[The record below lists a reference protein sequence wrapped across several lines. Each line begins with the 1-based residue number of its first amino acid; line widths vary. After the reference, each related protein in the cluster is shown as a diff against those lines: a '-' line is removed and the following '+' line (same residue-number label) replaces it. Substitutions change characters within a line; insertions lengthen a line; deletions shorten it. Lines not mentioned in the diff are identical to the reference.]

1 MLHLTASLAFA
12 SILTAT
18 LETELCGKEEPLVR
32 SAAATLIASPLQIPL
47 PLIQKAA
54 MARFLRNEDN
64 EENMLNMSLSLSEG
78 ERERM
83 ARVTKALSLRENE
96 AEDKFEDAHEIIPV
110 ATTMTLLSSLEECTT
125 GLYLFLNNRFSDAI
139 NLVHPWSKN
148 SPYHAL
154 IYSMLMI
161 VKAIL
166 TFEPQDIQIGMNAA
180 KEALKTCNNFRKRPR
195 IMTLSRLVSRQGIKS
210 VKEEEL
216 HAEVCYAEC
225 LILKSAITFIQDDS
239 LLSFL
244 KSGINFGSSYQI
256 YKDCQQVLE
265 LMPDNQSKTHRH
277 LDGGVKFGL
286 GVFNLMFSLVPPR
299 SLKLLNIVGYSGD
312 REVGLALLHDSA
324 SEPHINNILSVFT
337 LLFYYNYVRVVFG
350 VEKVSTSA
358 TENLF
363 LIYLAKFPN
372 CVVLKFFRARFSM
385 LNGNFETA
393 QLKLQECIIT
403 QSEWKQVH
411 HLCYWELMWCHIFL
425 QNWKQAYS
433 YASLLFQHSRW
444 SKAIYAYSK
453 AIILALLPP
462 NSVHSEN
469 ETMNS
474 VFLHV
479 DSLRIKILGSSVPI
493 EKFIAEKSQR
503 YGTTTGWFTA
513 QPLLEFIYAWSGFR
527 VMSKKIELISSW
539 LSIIDKGKDL
549 LNENPNE
556 EYGIDDMS
564 LLNLLKGLCLKHLGK
579 HLKAE
584 HYFIRVIK
592 KEKLLK
598 YDRYLVPYSYYEL
611 GMLHYLKGDYA
622 NATRNLDYI
631 KNYKDYSMEAR
642 LQFRAHIALEQ
653 IAKLE
658 K

>member
-1 MLHLTASLAFA
+1 MS
-12 SILTAT
+12 
-18 LETELCGKEEPLVR
+18 
-32 SAAATLIASPLQIPL
+32 
-47 PLIQKAA
+47 
-54 MARFLRNEDN
+54 RFQRHEDN
-64 EENMLNMSLSLSEG
+64 DEYLLSTFSLSEV
-78 ERERM
+78 ENDRM
-83 ARVTKALSLRENE
+83 VRVTRSLNLRDSET
-96 AEDKFEDAHEIIPV
+96 EDKFEDAHEIIPV
-110 ATTMTLLSSLEECTT
+110 ATTMSLLSSLEECTT

-139 NLVHPWSKN
+139 NLIHPWSKN
-148 SPYHAL
+148 SSYHAL
-154 IYSMLMI
+154 IYSMFMV

-180 KEALKTCNNFRKRPR
+180 KEALKTCNNFRKKPR
-195 IMTLSRLVSRQGIKS
+195 IMTLSRLMSRQGIKS
-210 VKEEEL
+210 IKEEEL

-225 LILKSAITFIQDDS
+225 LVLKSAITFIQDDS
-239 LLSFL
+239 LLNFL
-244 KSGINFGSSYQI
+244 KSGVNVGSSYQI

-265 LMPDNQSKTHRH
+265 LMPENQSKTHRH
-277 LDGGVKFGL
+277 LIGGIKFGV
-286 GVFNLMFSLVPPR
+286 GVFNLMFSLVPPK
-299 SLKLLNIVGYSGD
+299 SLKLLNMVGYSGD

-337 LLFYYNYVRVVFG
+337 LLFYYNYVRVVVG
-350 VEKVSTSA
+350 VEKASTAA
-358 TENLF
+358 TESLF
-363 LIYLAKFPN
+363 MIYLEKFPN
-372 CVVLKFFRARFSM
+372 CVVLKFFRARFNM
-385 LNGNFETA
+385 LNGNFESA
-393 QLKLQECIIT
+393 KLKLQECIIT
-403 QSEWKQVH
+403 QNEWKQVH

-425 QNWKQAYS
+425 QNWKQAYN
-433 YASLLFQHSRW
+433 YANLLFQHSRW
-444 SKAIYAYSK
+444 SKAIYIYSK

-462 NSVHSEN
+462 DCVDSEN
-469 ETMNS
+469 ES
-474 VFLHV
+474 LSSYFLRV
-479 DSLRIKILGSSVPI
+479 DSLRIKLLGSSVPI

-539 LSIIDKGKDL
+539 LLIIDKGKEL
-549 LNENPNE
+549 LSENPDE

-584 HYFIRVIK
+584 HYFIRVIR
-592 KEKLLK
+592 KEKMLK
-598 YDRYLVPYSYYEL
+598 YDHYLVPYSYYEL

-622 NATRNLDYI
+622 SAMKNLDNI

-653 IAKLE
+653 IAKLD

>member
-1 MLHLTASLAFA
+1 RLNR
-12 SILTAT
+12 AT
-18 LETELCGKEEPLVR
+18 LQTELCVEEETLVR
-32 SAAATLIASPLQIPL
+32 SAAATHIATPPQIFPPLTE
-47 PLIQKAA
+47 KAN
-54 MARFLRNEDN
+54 MSRFQRHEDN
-64 EENMLNMSLSLSEG
+64 DEYLLSTFSLSEG
-78 ERERM
+78 EHDRM
-83 ARVTKALSLRENE
+83 VRVTRSHNLKDSE

-110 ATTMTLLSSLEECTT
+110 ATTMSLLSSLEECTT

-139 NLVHPWSKN
+139 NLIHPWSKN
-148 SPYHAL
+148 SSYHAL
-154 IYSMLMI
+154 IYSMFMV

-180 KEALKTCNNFRKRPR
+180 KEALKTCNNFRKKPR
-195 IMTLSRLVSRQGIKS
+195 IVTLSRLMSRQGIKS
-210 VKEEEL
+210 IKEEEL

-225 LILKSAITFIQDDS
+225 LVLKSAITFIQDDS

-244 KSGINFGSSYQI
+244 KSGVNVGSSYQI

-265 LMPDNQSKTHRH
+265 LMPENQSKTHRH
-277 LDGGVKFGL
+277 LIGGIKFGV
-286 GVFNLMFSLVPPR
+286 GVFNLMFSLVPPK
-299 SLKLLNIVGYSGD
+299 SLKLLNMVGYSGD

-337 LLFYYNYVRVVFG
+337 LLFYYNYVRVVVG
-350 VEKVSTSA
+350 VEKASTAA
-358 TENLF
+358 TESLF
-363 LIYLAKFPN
+363 LIYLEKFPN
-372 CVVLKFFRARFSM
+372 CVVLKFFRARFNM
-385 LNGNFETA
+385 LNGNFESA
-393 QLKLQECIIT
+393 KLKLQECIIT
-403 QSEWKQVH
+403 QNEWKQVH

-425 QNWKQAYS
+425 QNWKQAYN

-444 SKAIYAYSK
+444 SKAIYIYSK
-453 AIILALLPP
+453 AIILALIPP
-462 NSVHSEN
+462 DCVDSEN
-469 ETMNS
+469 ES
-474 VFLHV
+474 LSSYFLRV

-539 LSIIDKGKDL
+539 LLIIDKGKEL
-549 LNENPNE
+549 LSENPNE

-584 HYFIRVIK
+584 HYFIRVIR
-592 KEKLLK
+592 KEKMLK
-598 YDRYLVPYSYYEL
+598 YDHYLVPYSYYEL

-622 NATRNLDYI
+622 NAMKNLDNI

>member
-1 MLHLTASLAFA
+1 MS
-12 SILTAT
+12 
-18 LETELCGKEEPLVR
+18 
-32 SAAATLIASPLQIPL
+32 
-47 PLIQKAA
+47 
-54 MARFLRNEDN
+54 RFQRHEDN
-64 EENMLNMSLSLSEG
+64 DEYLLNTLSLSEG
-78 ERERM
+78 ETDRVS
-83 ARVTKALSLRENE
+83 RVTRSFNLRDSE

-110 ATTMTLLSSLEECTT
+110 ATTMSLLSSLEECTT

-139 NLVHPWSKN
+139 NLIHPWSKN
-148 SPYHAL
+148 SSYHAL
-154 IYSMLMI
+154 IYSMFMV

-180 KEALKTCNNFRKRPR
+180 KEALKTCNNFRKKPR
-195 IMTLSRLVSRQGIKS
+195 IMTLSRLVSRQGIKCI
-210 VKEEEL
+210 KEEEL

-225 LILKSAITFIQDDS
+225 LVLKSAITFIQDDS
-239 LLSFL
+239 LLNFL
-244 KSGINFGSSYQI
+244 KSGVNVGSSYQI

-265 LMPDNQSKTHRH
+265 LMPESQTKTHRH
-277 LDGGVKFGL
+277 LNGGIKFGV
-286 GVFNLMFSLVPPR
+286 GVFNLMFSLVPPK
-299 SLKLLNIVGYSGD
+299 SLKLLNMVGYSGD
-312 REVGLALLHDSA
+312 RDVGLALLHDSA

-337 LLFYYNYVRVVFG
+337 LLFYYNYVRVVVG
-350 VEKVSTSA
+350 VEKTSTAA
-358 TENLF
+358 TESLF
-363 LIYLAKFPN
+363 LIYLEKFPN
-372 CVVLKFFRARFSM
+372 CVVLKFFRARFNM
-385 LNGNFETA
+385 LNGNFEGA
-393 QLKLQECIIT
+393 KLKLQECIIT
-403 QSEWKQVH
+403 QNEWKQVH

-425 QNWKQAYS
+425 QNWKQAYN
-433 YASLLFQHSRW
+433 YANLLFQHSRW
-444 SKAIYAYSK
+444 SKAIYTYSK

-462 NSVHSEN
+462 DSVDSEN
-469 ETMNS
+469 KTLS
-474 VFLHV
+474 SYFLRV
-479 DSLRIKILGSSVPI
+479 DSLRIKFLGSSVPI

-527 VMSKKIELISSW
+527 VMSKKIDLISSW
-539 LSIIDKGKDL
+539 LLIIDKGKEL

-556 EYGIDDMS
+556 EYGTDDMS

-584 HYFIRVIK
+584 HYFIRVIR
-592 KEKLLK
+592 KEKMLK
-598 YDRYLVPYSYYEL
+598 YDHYLVPYSYYEL

-622 NATRNLDYI
+622 NATKHLDNI

>member
-1 MLHLTASLAFA
+1 M
-12 SILTAT
+12 AT
-18 LETELCGKEEPLVR
+18 LQAELCVEEETLVR
-32 SAAATLIASPLQIPL
+32 SAAATHSAAPPQISL
-47 PLIQKAA
+47 PLIEDAN
-54 MARFLRNEDN
+54 MSRFHRHEDN
-64 EENMLNMSLSLSEG
+64 DEYLLNAFSLSEG
-78 ERERM
+78 ETDRM
-83 ARVTKALSLRENE
+83 ARVTRSLNLRDSE

-110 ATTMTLLSSLEECTT
+110 ATTMSLLSSLEECTT

-139 NLVHPWSKN
+139 NLIHPWSKN
-148 SPYHAL
+148 SSYHAL
-154 IYSMLMI
+154 IYSMFMV

-180 KEALKTCNNFRKRPR
+180 KEALKTCNSFRKKPR

-210 VKEEEL
+210 IKEEEL

-225 LILKSAITFIQDDS
+225 LVLKSAITFIQDDS

-244 KSGINFGSSYQI
+244 KSGVNVGSSYQI

-265 LMPDNQSKTHRH
+265 LIPENQSKTHRH
-277 LDGGVKFGL
+277 LNGGIKFGV
-286 GVFNLMFSLVPPR
+286 GVFNLMFSLVPPK
-299 SLKLLNIVGYSGD
+299 SLKLLNMVGYSGD
-312 REVGLALLHDSA
+312 RDVGLSLLHDSA

-337 LLFYYNYVRVVFG
+337 LLFYYNYVRVVVG
-350 VEKVSTSA
+350 VEKASNAA
-358 TENLF
+358 TESLF
-363 LIYLAKFPN
+363 LIYLEKFPN
-372 CVVLKFFRARFSM
+372 CVVLKFFRARFNM
-385 LNGNFETA
+385 LNGNFESA
-393 QLKLQECIIT
+393 KLKLQECIIT
-403 QSEWKQVH
+403 QNEWKQVH

-425 QNWKQAYS
+425 QNWKQAYN
-433 YASLLFQHSRW
+433 YANLLYQHSRW
-444 SKAIYAYSK
+444 SKAIYTYSK

-462 NSVHSEN
+462 DSVDSEN
-469 ETMNS
+469 ES
-474 VFLHV
+474 LSSYFLRV
-479 DSLRIKILGSSVPI
+479 DSLRIKFLGSSVPI

-527 VMSKKIELISSW
+527 VMSKKVDLISSW
-539 LSIIDKGKDL
+539 LLIIDKGKEL

-584 HYFIRVIK
+584 HYFIRVIR
-592 KEKLLK
+592 KEKMLK
-598 YDRYLVPYSYYEL
+598 YDHYLVPYSYYEL

-622 NATRNLDYI
+622 NATKNLDII

-658 K
+658 KCFSVV

>member
-1 MLHLTASLAFA
+1 MS
-12 SILTAT
+12 
-18 LETELCGKEEPLVR
+18 
-32 SAAATLIASPLQIPL
+32 
-47 PLIQKAA
+47 
-54 MARFLRNEDN
+54 RFQRHEDN
-64 EENMLNMSLSLSEG
+64 DEYLLNTFSLSEG
-78 ERERM
+78 ETDRM
-83 ARVTKALSLRENE
+83 AKVTRSINLRDSE

-110 ATTMTLLSSLEECTT
+110 ATTMSLLSSLEECTT

-139 NLVHPWSKN
+139 NLIHPWSKN
-148 SPYHAL
+148 SSYHAL
-154 IYSMLMI
+154 IYSMFMV

-166 TFEPQDIQIGMNAA
+166 TFEPQDIQIGMTAA
-180 KEALKTCNNFRKRPR
+180 KEALKTCNNFRKKPR

-210 VKEEEL
+210 IKEEEL

-225 LILKSAITFIQDDS
+225 LVLKSAITFIQDDS

-244 KSGINFGSSYQI
+244 KSGVNVGSSYQI

-265 LMPDNQSKTHRH
+265 LMPENQSKTHRH
-277 LDGGVKFGL
+277 LNGGIKFGV
-286 GVFNLMFSLVPPR
+286 GVFNLMFSLVPPK
-299 SLKLLNIVGYSGD
+299 SLKLLNMVGYSGD
-312 REVGLALLHDSA
+312 RDVGLALLHDSA

-337 LLFYYNYVRVVFG
+337 LLFYYNYVRVVVG
-350 VEKVSTSA
+350 VEKASTAA
-358 TENLF
+358 TESLF
-363 LIYLAKFPN
+363 LIYLEKFPN
-372 CVVLKFFRARFSM
+372 CVVLKFFRARFNM
-385 LNGNFETA
+385 LNGNFESA
-393 QLKLQECIIT
+393 KLKLQECIIT
-403 QSEWKQVH
+403 QNEWKQVH

-425 QNWKQAYS
+425 QNWKQAYN
-433 YASLLFQHSRW
+433 YANLLYQHSRW
-444 SKAIYAYSK
+444 SKAIYTYSK

-462 NSVHSEN
+462 DSVDSEN
-469 ETMNS
+469 ES
-474 VFLHV
+474 LSSYFLRV
-479 DSLRIKILGSSVPI
+479 DSLRIKFLGSSVPI

-527 VMSKKIELISSW
+527 VMSKKIDLISSW
-539 LSIIDKGKDL
+539 LLIIDKGKEL

-584 HYFIRVIK
+584 HYFIRVIR
-592 KEKLLK
+592 KEKMLK
-598 YDRYLVPYSYYEL
+598 YDHYLVPYSYYEL

-622 NATRNLDYI
+622 NATKNLDII

-658 K
+658 KCFSVV

>member
-1 MLHLTASLAFA
+1 MS
-12 SILTAT
+12 
-18 LETELCGKEEPLVR
+18 
-32 SAAATLIASPLQIPL
+32 
-47 PLIQKAA
+47 
-54 MARFLRNEDN
+54 RFQRHEDN
-64 EENMLNMSLSLSEG
+64 DEYLLSTFSLSEG
-78 ERERM
+78 EHDRM
-83 ARVTKALSLRENE
+83 VRVTRSHNLKDSE

-110 ATTMTLLSSLEECTT
+110 ATTMSLLSSLEECTT

-139 NLVHPWSKN
+139 NLIHPWSKN
-148 SPYHAL
+148 SSYHAL
-154 IYSMLMI
+154 IYSMFMV

-180 KEALKTCNNFRKRPR
+180 KEALKTCNNFRKKPR
-195 IMTLSRLVSRQGIKS
+195 IVTLSRLMSRQGIKS
-210 VKEEEL
+210 IKEEEL

-225 LILKSAITFIQDDS
+225 LVLKSAITFIQDDS

-244 KSGINFGSSYQI
+244 KSGVNVGSSYQI

-265 LMPDNQSKTHRH
+265 LMPENQSKTHRH
-277 LDGGVKFGL
+277 LIGGIKFGV
-286 GVFNLMFSLVPPR
+286 GVFNLMFSLVPPK
-299 SLKLLNIVGYSGD
+299 SLKLLNMVGYSGD

-337 LLFYYNYVRVVFG
+337 LLFYYNYVRVVVG
-350 VEKVSTSA
+350 VEKASTAA
-358 TENLF
+358 TESLF
-363 LIYLAKFPN
+363 LIYLEKFPN
-372 CVVLKFFRARFSM
+372 CVVLKFFRARFNM
-385 LNGNFETA
+385 LNGNFESA
-393 QLKLQECIIT
+393 KLKLQECIIT
-403 QSEWKQVH
+403 QNEWKQVH

-425 QNWKQAYS
+425 QNWKQAYN

-444 SKAIYAYSK
+444 SKAIYIYSK
-453 AIILALLPP
+453 AIILALIPP
-462 NSVHSEN
+462 DCVDSEN
-469 ETMNS
+469 ES
-474 VFLHV
+474 LSSYFLRV

-539 LSIIDKGKDL
+539 LLIIDKGKEL
-549 LNENPNE
+549 LSENPNE

-584 HYFIRVIK
+584 HYFIRVIR
-592 KEKLLK
+592 KEKMLK
-598 YDRYLVPYSYYEL
+598 YDHYLVPYSYYEL

-622 NATRNLDYI
+622 NAMKNLDNI

>member
-1 MLHLTASLAFA
+1 MS
-12 SILTAT
+12 
-18 LETELCGKEEPLVR
+18 
-32 SAAATLIASPLQIPL
+32 
-47 PLIQKAA
+47 
-54 MARFLRNEDN
+54 RFQRHEDN
-64 EENMLNMSLSLSEG
+64 DEYLLSTFSLSEG
-78 ERERM
+78 EHGRM
-83 ARVTKALSLRENE
+83 VKVTRSHNLKDSE

-110 ATTMTLLSSLEECTT
+110 ATTMSLLSSLEECTT

-139 NLVHPWSKN
+139 NLIHPWSKN
-148 SPYHAL
+148 SSYHAL
-154 IYSMLMI
+154 IYSMFMV

-180 KEALKTCNNFRKRPR
+180 KEALKTCNNFRKKPR
-195 IMTLSRLVSRQGIKS
+195 IVTLSRLMSRQGIKS
-210 VKEEEL
+210 IKEEEL

-225 LILKSAITFIQDDS
+225 LVLKSAITFIQDDS

-244 KSGINFGSSYQI
+244 KSGVNVGSSYQI

-265 LMPDNQSKTHRH
+265 LMPENQSKTHRH
-277 LDGGVKFGL
+277 LIGGIKFGV
-286 GVFNLMFSLVPPR
+286 GVFNLMFSLVPPK
-299 SLKLLNIVGYSGD
+299 SLKLLNMVGYSGD

-337 LLFYYNYVRVVFG
+337 LLFYYNYVRVAVG
-350 VEKVSTSA
+350 VEKASTAA
-358 TENLF
+358 TESLF
-363 LIYLAKFPN
+363 LIYLEKFPN
-372 CVVLKFFRARFSM
+372 CVVLKFFRARFNM
-385 LNGNFETA
+385 LNGNFESA
-393 QLKLQECIIT
+393 KLKLQECIIT
-403 QSEWKQVH
+403 QNEWKQVH

-425 QNWKQAYS
+425 QNWKQAYN
-433 YASLLFQHSRW
+433 YANLLFQHSRW
-444 SKAIYAYSK
+444 SKAIYIYSK

-462 NSVHSEN
+462 DCVDLEN
-469 ETMNS
+469 ES
-474 VFLHV
+474 LSSYFLRV

-539 LSIIDKGKDL
+539 LLIIDKGKEL
-549 LNENPNE
+549 LSENPNE

-584 HYFIRVIK
+584 HYFIRVIR
-592 KEKLLK
+592 KEKMLK
-598 YDRYLVPYSYYEL
+598 YDHYLVPYSYYEL

-622 NATRNLDYI
+622 NAMKNLDNI

>member
-1 MLHLTASLAFA
+1 MS
-12 SILTAT
+12 
-18 LETELCGKEEPLVR
+18 
-32 SAAATLIASPLQIPL
+32 
-47 PLIQKAA
+47 
-54 MARFLRNEDN
+54 RFQRHEDN
-64 EENMLNMSLSLSEG
+64 DEYLLSTFSLSEG
-78 ERERM
+78 EHDRM
-83 ARVTKALSLRENE
+83 VRVTRSHNLKDSE

-110 ATTMTLLSSLEECTT
+110 ATTMSLLSSLEECTT

-139 NLVHPWSKN
+139 NLIHPWSKN
-148 SPYHAL
+148 SSYHAL
-154 IYSMLMI
+154 IYSMFMV

-180 KEALKTCNNFRKRPR
+180 KEALKTCNNFRKKPR
-195 IMTLSRLVSRQGIKS
+195 IVTLSRLMSRQGIKS
-210 VKEEEL
+210 IKEEEL

-225 LILKSAITFIQDDS
+225 LVLKSAITFIQDDS

-244 KSGINFGSSYQI
+244 KSGVNVGSSYQI

-265 LMPDNQSKTHRH
+265 LMPENQSKTHRH
-277 LDGGVKFGL
+277 LIGGIKFGV
-286 GVFNLMFSLVPPR
+286 GVFNLMFSLVPPK
-299 SLKLLNIVGYSGD
+299 SLKLLNMVGYSGD

-337 LLFYYNYVRVVFG
+337 LLFYYNYVRVVVG
-350 VEKVSTSA
+350 VEKASTAA
-358 TENLF
+358 TESLF
-363 LIYLAKFPN
+363 LIYLEKFPN
-372 CVVLKFFRARFSM
+372 CVVLKFFRARFNM
-385 LNGNFETA
+385 LNGNFESA
-393 QLKLQECIIT
+393 KLKLQECIIT
-403 QSEWKQVH
+403 QNEWKQVH

-425 QNWKQAYS
+425 QNWKQAYN

-444 SKAIYAYSK
+444 SKAIYIYSK
-453 AIILALLPP
+453 AIILALIPP
-462 NSVHSEN
+462 DCVDSEN
-469 ETMNS
+469 ES
-474 VFLHV
+474 LSSYFLRV

-539 LSIIDKGKDL
+539 LLIIDKGKEL
-549 LNENPNE
+549 LSENPNE

-584 HYFIRVIK
+584 HYFIRVIR
-592 KEKLLK
+592 KEKMLK
-598 YDRYLVPYSYYEL
+598 YDCYLVPYSYYEL

-622 NATRNLDYI
+622 NAMKNLDNI

>member
-1 MLHLTASLAFA
+1 MS
-12 SILTAT
+12 
-18 LETELCGKEEPLVR
+18 
-32 SAAATLIASPLQIPL
+32 
-47 PLIQKAA
+47 
-54 MARFLRNEDN
+54 RFLRNEDD
-64 EENMLNMSLSLSEG
+64 ENMLTTSVSLNEG
-78 ERERM
+78 ESERM
-83 ARVTKALSLRENE
+83 ARVTRSLSLRESE

-110 ATTMTLLSSLEECTT
+110 ATTMNLLSSLDECTT

-139 NLVHPWSKN
+139 NLIHPWSKH

-154 IYSMLMI
+154 VYSMLMV

-166 TFEPQDIQIGMNAA
+166 TFDPQDIQIGMDAV

-210 VKEEEL
+210 IKEEEL

-225 LILKSAITFIQDDS
+225 LILKCAITFIQDDS
-239 LLSFL
+239 LLNFL
-244 KSGINFGSSYQI
+244 KSGLNVGSSYQI
-256 YKDCQQVLE
+256 YKDCQQVLA
-265 LMPDNQSKTHRH
+265 LMPDNQSKAHKH

-312 REVGLALLHDSA
+312 REVGLALLHESA

-350 VEKVSTSA
+350 VEKVSNRA
-358 TENLF
+358 TESLF
-363 LIYLAKFPN
+363 LIYLEKFPN

-385 LNGNFETA
+385 LNGNFEMA

-403 QSEWKQVH
+403 QNEWKQIH

-425 QNWKQAYS
+425 QKWKQAYN
-433 YASLLFQHSRW
+433 YANLLAQHSRW
-444 SKAIYAYSK
+444 SKAIYTYSK

-462 NSVHSEN
+462 DYVDSET
-469 ETMNS
+469 EKMSS
-474 VFLHV
+474 VFLRV
-479 DSLRIKILGSSVPI
+479 DSLRIKFLGSSVPI
-493 EKFIAEKSQR
+493 EKFIGEKSQR
-503 YGTTTGWFTA
+503 YSTTTGWFTA

-527 VMSKKIELISSW
+527 VMSKRIELISSW

-549 LNENPNE
+549 LSENPNE

-584 HYFIRVIK
+584 HYFTRVIR
-592 KEKLLK
+592 KEKMLK
-598 YDRYLVPYSYYEL
+598 YDHYLVPYSYYEL
-611 GMLHYLKGDYA
+611 GMLYYLKGDYTSA
-622 NATRNLDYI
+622 MKNLDCI
-631 KNYKDYSMEAR
+631 KHYRDYSMEAR

>member
-1 MLHLTASLAFA
+1 MS
-12 SILTAT
+12 
-18 LETELCGKEEPLVR
+18 
-32 SAAATLIASPLQIPL
+32 
-47 PLIQKAA
+47 
-54 MARFLRNEDN
+54 RFLRNEDN
-64 EENMLNMSLSLSEG
+64 DESMLAMSLDLSEG
-78 ERERM
+78 ESDRM
-83 ARVTKALSLRENE
+83 ARVTRTLSLRECE
-96 AEDKFEDAHEIIPV
+96 EDKFEDAHEIIPV
-110 ATTMTLLSSLEECTT
+110 ATTMNLLSSLEECTT

-139 NLVHPWSKN
+139 NLIHPWSKN

-166 TFEPQDIQIGMNAA
+166 TFEPQDIQTGMNAA
-180 KEALKTCNNFRKRPR
+180 KEALKTCNNFRKKPR

-210 VKEEEL
+210 IKEEEL

-225 LILKSAITFIQDDS
+225 LILKSAIAFIQDDS
-239 LLSFL
+239 LLNFL
-244 KSGINFGSSYQI
+244 KSGISIGSSYQI

-286 GVFNLMFSLVPPR
+286 GVFNLMFSLVPPK

-312 REVGLALLHDSA
+312 REVGLALLHESA

-337 LLFYYNYVRVVFG
+337 LLFYYNYVRVVVG
-350 VEKVSTSA
+350 VERASTSA
-358 TENLF
+358 TESLF
-363 LIYLAKFPN
+363 LIYLEKFPN

-393 QLKLQECIIT
+393 RLKLQECIIT
-403 QSEWKQVH
+403 QNEWKQIH

-425 QNWKQAYS
+425 QNWKQAYN
-433 YASLLFQHSRW
+433 YANLLSQHSRW
-444 SKAIYAYSK
+444 SKAIYTYSK
-453 AIILALLPP
+453 AILMALLPP
-462 NSVHSEN
+462 NSVNSDN
-469 ETMNS
+469 ESMST

-479 DSLRIKILGSSVPI
+479 DSLRIKFLGSSVPI

-513 QPLLEFIYAWSGFR
+513 QPLLEFMYAWSGFR

-584 HYFIRVIK
+584 HYFIRVIS
-592 KEKLLK
+592 KEKMLK

-622 NATRNLDYI
+622 SATKNLDYI

>member
-1 MLHLTASLAFA
+1 VEE
-12 SILTAT
+12 
-18 LETELCGKEEPLVR
+18 ETLVR
-32 SAAATLIASPLQIPL
+32 SAAATHIATPPQIFPPLTE
-47 PLIQKAA
+47 KAN
-54 MARFLRNEDN
+54 MSRFQRHEDN
-64 EENMLNMSLSLSEG
+64 DEYLLSTFSLSEG
-78 ERERM
+78 EHDRM
-83 ARVTKALSLRENE
+83 VRVTRSHNLKDSE

-110 ATTMTLLSSLEECTT
+110 ATTMSLLSSLEECTT

-139 NLVHPWSKN
+139 NLIHPWSKN
-148 SPYHAL
+148 SSYHAL
-154 IYSMLMI
+154 IYSMFMV

-180 KEALKTCNNFRKRPR
+180 KEALKTCNNFRKKPR
-195 IMTLSRLVSRQGIKS
+195 IVTLSRLMSRQGIKS
-210 VKEEEL
+210 IKEEEL

-225 LILKSAITFIQDDS
+225 LVLKSAITFIQDDS

-244 KSGINFGSSYQI
+244 KSGVNVGSSYQI

-265 LMPDNQSKTHRH
+265 LMPENQSKTHRH
-277 LDGGVKFGL
+277 LIGGIKFGV
-286 GVFNLMFSLVPPR
+286 GVFNLMFSLVPPK
-299 SLKLLNIVGYSGD
+299 SLKLLNMVGYSGD

-337 LLFYYNYVRVVFG
+337 LLFYYNYVRVVVG
-350 VEKVSTSA
+350 VEKASTAA
-358 TENLF
+358 TESLF
-363 LIYLAKFPN
+363 LIYLEKFPN
-372 CVVLKFFRARFSM
+372 CVVLKFFRARFNM
-385 LNGNFETA
+385 LNGNFESA
-393 QLKLQECIIT
+393 KLKLQECIIT
-403 QSEWKQVH
+403 QNEWKQVH

-425 QNWKQAYS
+425 QNWKQAYN

-444 SKAIYAYSK
+444 SKAIYIYSK
-453 AIILALLPP
+453 AIILALIPP
-462 NSVHSEN
+462 DCVDSEN
-469 ETMNS
+469 ES
-474 VFLHV
+474 LSSYFLRV

-539 LSIIDKGKDL
+539 LLIIDKGKEL
-549 LNENPNE
+549 LSENPNE

-584 HYFIRVIK
+584 HYFIRVIR
-592 KEKLLK
+592 KEKMLK
-598 YDRYLVPYSYYEL
+598 YDHYLVPYSYYEL

-622 NATRNLDYI
+622 NAMKNLDNI

>member
-1 MLHLTASLAFA
+1 MS
-12 SILTAT
+12 
-18 LETELCGKEEPLVR
+18 
-32 SAAATLIASPLQIPL
+32 
-47 PLIQKAA
+47 
-54 MARFLRNEDN
+54 RFLRNEDN
-64 EENMLNMSLSLSEG
+64 EENMLTMSLSLSEG
-78 ERERM
+78 ESERM
-83 ARVTKALSLRENE
+83 GRVSRALSLRENE
-96 AEDKFEDAHEIIPV
+96 SEDKFEDAHEIIPV
-110 ATTMTLLSSLEECTT
+110 ATTMNLLSSLEECTT

-139 NLVHPWSKN
+139 NLIHPWSKH

-166 TFEPQDIQIGMNAA
+166 TFEPHDIQIGMTTA

-195 IMTLSRLVSRQGIKS
+195 IMTLSRLVSRQGITS

-239 LLSFL
+239 LLNFL
-244 KSGINFGSSYQI
+244 KSGFSFGSSYQI

-265 LMPDNQSKTHRH
+265 FMPDNQSKTYRH

-324 SEPHINNILSVFT
+324 SQPHINNILSVFT
-337 LLFYYNYVRVVFG
+337 LLFYYNYVRVVVG

-358 TENLF
+358 TESLF
-363 LIYLAKFPN
+363 LIYLEKFPN

-385 LNGNFETA
+385 LNGNFESA

-403 QSEWKQVH
+403 QNEWKQVH

-425 QNWKQAYS
+425 QNWKQAYH
-433 YASLLFQHSRW
+433 YANLLFQHSRW

-462 NSVHSEN
+462 NYVNSEN
-469 ETMNS
+469 ESMNS

-479 DSLRIKILGSSVPI
+479 DSLRMKILGSSVPI

-549 LNENPNE
+549 LNENPSH
-556 EYGIDDMS
+556 EYGVDDMS

-592 KEKLLK
+592 KEKMLK

-622 NATRNLDYI
+622 SATKNLDHI

>member
-1 MLHLTASLAFA
+1 M
-12 SILTAT
+12 
-18 LETELCGKEEPLVR
+18 EEEPLVR
-32 SAAATLIASPLQIPL
+32 SAAATIIASSLQIFL
-47 PLIQKAA
+47 PLIEEAN
-54 MARFLRNEDN
+54 MSRFLRNEDN
-64 EENMLNMSLSLSEG
+64 DENMLNMSLSLR
-78 ERERM
+78 ERESDRM
-83 ARVTKALSLRENE
+83 ARVTKTLSLIESE
-96 AEDKFEDAHEIIPV
+96 TEDKFEDAHEIIPV
-110 ATTMTLLSSLEECTT
+110 ATTMNLLSSLEECTT

-139 NLVHPWSKN
+139 NLIHPWSKN

-180 KEALKTCNNFRKRPR
+180 KEALKTCNNFRKKPR

-210 VKEEEL
+210 IKEEEL

-239 LLSFL
+239 LLNFL
-244 KSGINFGSSYQI
+244 KSGISVGTSYQI

-265 LMPDNQSKTHRH
+265 LMPENQSKTHRH

-312 REVGLALLHDSA
+312 REVGLALLHESA

-337 LLFYYNYVRVVFG
+337 LLFYYNYVRVVVG
-350 VEKVSTSA
+350 VEKASTSA
-358 TENLF
+358 TESLF
-363 LIYLAKFPN
+363 LIYLQKFPN

-403 QSEWKQVH
+403 QNEWKQVH

-425 QNWKQAYS
+425 QNWKQAYN
-433 YASLLFQHSRW
+433 YANLLSQHSRW
-444 SKAIYAYSK
+444 SKAIYMYSK
-453 AIILALLPP
+453 AIIMALLPP
-462 NSVHSEN
+462 NSVNSDN
-469 ETMNS
+469 ESMST

-479 DSLRIKILGSSVPI
+479 DSLRIKFLGSSVPI

-513 QPLLEFIYAWSGFR
+513 QPLLEFMYAWSGFR

-539 LSIIDKGKDL
+539 LSIIDRGKDL

-584 HYFIRVIK
+584 HYFIRVIR
-592 KEKLLK
+592 KEKMLK

-622 NATRNLDYI
+622 NATKNLDYI

>member
-1 MLHLTASLAFA
+1 MS
-12 SILTAT
+12 
-18 LETELCGKEEPLVR
+18 
-32 SAAATLIASPLQIPL
+32 
-47 PLIQKAA
+47 
-54 MARFLRNEDN
+54 RFQRHEDN
-64 EENMLNMSLSLSEG
+64 DEYLLSTFSLSEG
-78 ERERM
+78 EHDRM
-83 ARVTKALSLRENE
+83 VRVTRSHNLKDSE

-110 ATTMTLLSSLEECTT
+110 ATTMSLLSSLEECTT

-139 NLVHPWSKN
+139 NLIHPWSKN
-148 SPYHAL
+148 SSYHAL
-154 IYSMLMI
+154 IYSMFMV
-161 VKAIL
+161 VKAVL

-180 KEALKTCNNFRKRPR
+180 KEALKTCNNFRKKPR
-195 IMTLSRLVSRQGIKS
+195 IVTLSRLMSRQGIKS
-210 VKEEEL
+210 IKEEEL

-225 LILKSAITFIQDDS
+225 LVLKSAITFIQDDS

-244 KSGINFGSSYQI
+244 KSGVNVGSSYQI

-265 LMPDNQSKTHRH
+265 LMPENQSKTHRH
-277 LDGGVKFGL
+277 LIGGIKFGV
-286 GVFNLMFSLVPPR
+286 GVFNLMFSLVPPK
-299 SLKLLNIVGYSGD
+299 SLKLLNMVGYSGD

-350 VEKVSTSA
+350 VEKASTAA
-358 TENLF
+358 TESLF
-363 LIYLAKFPN
+363 LIYLEKFPN
-372 CVVLKFFRARFSM
+372 CVVLKFFRARFNM
-385 LNGNFETA
+385 LNGNFESA
-393 QLKLQECIIT
+393 KLKLQECIIT
-403 QSEWKQVH
+403 QNEWKQVH

-425 QNWKQAYS
+425 QNWKQAYN
-433 YASLLFQHSRW
+433 YANLLFQHSRW
-444 SKAIYAYSK
+444 SKAIYIYSK
-453 AIILALLPP
+453 AIILALIPP
-462 NSVHSEN
+462 DCVDSEN
-469 ETMNS
+469 ES
-474 VFLHV
+474 LSSYFLRV

-539 LSIIDKGKDL
+539 LLIIDKGKEL
-549 LNENPNE
+549 LSENPNE

-584 HYFIRVIK
+584 HYFIRVIR
-592 KEKLLK
+592 KEKMLK
-598 YDRYLVPYSYYEL
+598 YDHYLVPYSYYEL

-622 NATRNLDYI
+622 NAMKNLDNI

>member
-1 MLHLTASLAFA
+1 M
-12 SILTAT
+12 
-18 LETELCGKEEPLVR
+18 EEEPLVR
-32 SAAATLIASPLQIPL
+32 SAAATIIASSLQIFL
-47 PLIQKAA
+47 PLIEEAN
-54 MARFLRNEDN
+54 MSLFLRNEDN
-64 EENMLNMSLSLSEG
+64 DENMLNMSLSLREG
-78 ERERM
+78 ESDRM
-83 ARVTKALSLRENE
+83 VRVTKTLSLRESE
-96 AEDKFEDAHEIIPV
+96 TDDKFEDAHEIIPV
-110 ATTMTLLSSLEECTT
+110 ATTMNLLSSLEECTT

-139 NLVHPWSKN
+139 NLIHPWSKN

-180 KEALKTCNNFRKRPR
+180 KEALKTCNNFRKKPR

-210 VKEEEL
+210 IKEEEL

-239 LLSFL
+239 LLNFL
-244 KSGINFGSSYQI
+244 KSGISVGSSYQI

-265 LMPDNQSKTHRH
+265 LMPENQSKTHRH

-312 REVGLALLHDSA
+312 REVGLALLHESA

-337 LLFYYNYVRVVFG
+337 LLFYYNYVRVVVG
-350 VEKVSTSA
+350 VEKASTSA
-358 TENLF
+358 TESLF
-363 LIYLAKFPN
+363 LIYLQKFPN

-403 QSEWKQVH
+403 QNEWKQVH

-425 QNWKQAYS
+425 QNWKQAYN
-433 YASLLFQHSRW
+433 YANLLSQHSRW
-444 SKAIYAYSK
+444 SKAIYTYSK
-453 AIILALLPP
+453 AILMALLPP
-462 NSVHSEN
+462 NSV
-469 ETMNS
+469 NS
-474 VFLHV
+474 DESMSTVFLHV
-479 DSLRIKILGSSVPI
+479 DSLRIKFLGSSVPI

-513 QPLLEFIYAWSGFR
+513 QPLLEFMYAWSGFR

-539 LSIIDKGKDL
+539 LSIIDRGKDL

-584 HYFIRVIK
+584 HYFIRVIR
-592 KEKLLK
+592 KEKMLK

-622 NATRNLDYI
+622 NATKNLDYI